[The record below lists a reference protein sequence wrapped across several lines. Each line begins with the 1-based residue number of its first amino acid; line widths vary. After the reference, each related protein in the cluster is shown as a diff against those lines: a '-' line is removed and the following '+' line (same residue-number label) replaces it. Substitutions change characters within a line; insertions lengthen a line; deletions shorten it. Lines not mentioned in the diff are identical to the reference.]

1 MIWLLACTL
10 PFPNRTFVQNPS
22 HDYDGDGVTEA
33 RGDCDDAEAS
43 VFPSAGE
50 VCDGLDN
57 DCDARV
63 DDADDD
69 VTGLESGFVD
79 FDGDGFG
86 DSARPLAVC
95 SLADVTGALAAAL
108 GGDCDDAA
116 AAVNPGAL
124 EVCGNGLDDDCDG
137 STGACGWEA
146 TNEMASADIVLRG
159 GEDAA
164 GSGLAAGEDV
174 DGDGLG
180 DFAVGAPEHDP
191 SASLITAGFVA
202 VYLTGDGIASGD
214 LLDAPTF
221 IEADYDNARL
231 GFSLAWTRPDA
242 GGAVSLVAGEPSQEG
257 ATEHPGGAVH
267 IWTDTYAYADGAVYA
282 SGSPGYGLGYEVA
295 DGGSLSVGT
304 DSVLATAYA
313 SGDGEI
319 LLLPRHADGEWVA
332 EDAAL
337 ATVYGDADA
346 ALGNNALRTSDLDG
360 DGVDDLVAGAHN
372 YAASGGGAFV
382 VFHGP
387 LDGAYILADADLL
400 VTAESGSLGRMVEP
414 GDLDGDGDLDLVVSN
429 DVRGDEPGLIF
440 GFLGSTLRRFGRTAV
455 EGDADFTL
463 AGPDGEPAGSGLSIL
478 GDVDGDELPDLA
490 VSTHR
495 SNGEDGGM
503 YLVPGPFAGAADLA
517 DVGYRFIGEPDAR
530 ETGRVL
536 DGLGDLNGD
545 GRPDWIAAAPAERA
559 DSAVYIFFG
568 REGP

>member
-10 PFPNRTFVQNPS
+10 PFPDRTFVQNPS

-43 VFPSAGE
+43 VFPSAAE

-86 DSARPLAVC
+86 DSARPLVVC

-116 AAVNPGAL
+116 AEVNPGAP

-159 GEDAA
+159 GEDAT
-164 GSGLAAGEDV
+164 GSGIAAGEDV

-180 DFAVGAPEHDP
+180 DFAVGVPQYDA
-191 SASLITAGFVA
+191 SASTIAAGFVA
-202 VYLTGDGIASGD
+202 VYLSGAGIVSGE
-214 LLDAPTF
+214 LLDAP
-221 IEADYDNARL
+221 ILVQASEDNARL

-242 GGAVSLVAGEPSQEG
+242 SGLVSLVAGEPSQSG
-257 ATEHPGGAVH
+257 ATDYPGGAVH
-267 IWTDTYAYADGAVYA
+267 IWTSSYAYDDGAVYSSLTA
-282 SGSPGYGLGYEVA
+282 GYGLGYEVA
-295 DGGSLSVGT
+295 DGGSLAA
-304 DSVLATAYA
+304 DASVLVNAVAGGQ
-313 SGDGEI
+313 GDI
-319 LLLPRHADGEWVA
+319 LLLPSYTDGDWIV
-332 EDAAL
+332 EDSAI
-337 ATVYGDADA
+337 ATLVGDVGAV
-346 ALGNNALRTSDLDG
+346 LGTNALRASDIDG
-360 DGVDDLVAGAHN
+360 DGVDDLIAGAHN
-372 YAASGGGAFV
+372 YTDSGGGAFV

-387 LDGAYILADADLL
+387 LDGAYTMADADLL
-400 VTAESGSLGRMVEP
+400 VTAESGSLGRMVDA
-414 GDLDGDGDLDLVVSN
+414 GDLDGDGDADLVASN
-429 DVRGDEPGLIF
+429 DVRGDEPGLVF
-440 GFLGSTLRRFGRTAV
+440 GFFDSTLRRLGTFAA

-463 AGPDGEPAGSGLSIL
+463 SGPAGEPTGSGLAIV
-478 GDVDGDELPDLA
+478 GDVDGDDTVDLA
-490 VSTHR
+490 VGTHR
-495 SNGEDGGM
+495 SNGENGGM
-503 YLVPGPFAGAADLA
+503 YLVPGPFAGTSDLS
-517 DVGYRFIGEPDAR
+517 DVGYRFIGEADAR

-536 DGLGDLNGD
+536 DGLGDMNGD
-545 GRPDWIAAAPAERA
+545 GRADWIVAAPAERV
-559 DSAVYIFFG
+559 DGAVYVFFG